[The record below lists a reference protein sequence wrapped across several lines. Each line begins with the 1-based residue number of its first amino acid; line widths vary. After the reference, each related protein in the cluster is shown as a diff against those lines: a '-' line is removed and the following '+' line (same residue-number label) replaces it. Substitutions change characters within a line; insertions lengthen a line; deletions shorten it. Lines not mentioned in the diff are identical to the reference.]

1 MLPTKRMDLHHF
13 KVIPVKRCGQ
23 EISKTCVLCCVL
35 SHVQLFLTPWTVA
48 HLAPLSMG
56 FSRQEYWSRF
66 PFPPPGDLPD
76 PGIEPASLASPAL
89 TGRFLTT
96 STTWE
101 AQVEVLL
108 RKKNSATRLNLDLQL
123 QHQLFP
129 ESPVCQLALQILDLS
144 TSTTARASFL
154 TLWLTHT
161 HAHAHTHTCTHTHA
175 FPIGSVSL
183 ENTNTDV
190 WTLVIQ

>member
-1 MLPTKRMDLHHF
+1 MSDSA
-13 KVIPVKRCGQ
+13 I
-23 EISKTCVLCCVL
+23 
-35 SHVQLFLTPWTVA
+35 PWTVA

-161 HAHAHTHTCTHTHA
+161 HAHAHTHTCTHIHA